1 MAEGHLRKRGVA
13 VVLRHDKVLLVKDK
27 GKHHYSLPGGGVH
40 THESSYQAAAREL
53 YEETG
58 LEAIKLTWLGSFK
71 SPVTEHKA
79 FLIEAGGHVHLK
91 GRGNKGGGELGSYMW
106 WDMKSPIPV
115 YGHVKVIL
123 NMLHRKTK
131 NG

>member
-1 MAEGHLRKRGVA
+1 MTERHLRKRGVA
-13 VVLRHDKVLLVKDK
+13 VVIRHGKVLLVKDK
-27 GKHHYSLPGGGVH
+27 GKGYYSLPGGGVH
-40 THESSYQAAAREL
+40 THESSRQAAAREL

-58 LEAIKLTWLGSFK
+58 LRATKLTWLGAFK

-79 FLIEAGGHVHLK
+79 FLIEAEGHVHLK

-106 WDMKSPIPV
+106 WDMKNPISL
-115 YGHVKVIL
+115 YGHVIGIL
-123 NMLHRKTK
+123 NMLFRKTN

>member
-1 MAEGHLRKRGVA
+1 LRA
-13 VVLRHDKVLLVKDK
+13 
-27 GKHHYSLPGGGVH
+27 
-40 THESSYQAAAREL
+40 T
-53 YEETG
+53 
-58 LEAIKLTWLGSFK
+58 KLTRLGAFK

-79 FLIEAGGHVHLK
+79 FLIEAEGHVHLK